1 MTTILSFDQS
11 RCRPA
16 TQAPPGPEILPG
28 SANVLIFT
36 GVRREPLD
44 ADSARYAPRHHEPMF
59 DDPAPA
65 KPRGKKR
72 QR

>member
-1 MTTILSFDQS
+1 
-11 RCRPA
+11 
-16 TQAPPGPEILPG
+16 LPG
-28 SANVLIFT
+28 SADVLIFT

-44 ADSARYAPRHHEPMF
+44 ADTARYAPRHHEPMF